1 MLLPRLVLSSPS
13 TLILG
18 LVAAGIIIKV
28 DAFHT
33 TLRTVSTSTLPKCAI
48 PTFVLGEK
56 RRCQPPTKLYM
67 SYNDDEDDD
76 DDDIIDPNELGD
88 WRQFRM
94 NLAET
99 GLSSASTTL
108 EEGWIEEEEENG
120 LSPSTSSDGINS
132 SSMDNN
138 IENDKKEK
146 RPKSVSKKNE
156 ELLLSQNEQ
165 LANEYITGV
174 WAHEAP
180 VPEVG
185 GLVCRLPLEAEIYR
199 NERRSGI
206 GKKLRNYL
214 ESDEYD
220 STPVKTNRKD
230 EEEEQRGSVSFS
242 PLAAKTVFW
251 YRGAQNL
258 VKKELEK
265 ITSSAQNGRIDP
277 SSLSKDSQELLQLY
291 LENQDTWQEVCLVA
305 ERDEQN
311 GKTTTLVLNRPMA
324 FKVTE
329 MLGRLVL
336 FGANANENASQAER
350 LGPFLTAFGTD
361 CAIYVGGP
369 DGMGE
374 PSTMIHGI
382 KDLPGSKEISPGLG
396 VYMGGIDAAVSGV
409 LAGKYK
415 PLDFRFFVGKHV
427 YKDGNLD
434 AQVLLGKYQPI
445 ACARSLAL
453 KQCIQLP
460 KPLWH
465 EVLELCGGELK
476 EISSLELMKRVDLGV
491 E

>member
-1 MLLPRLVLSSPS
+1 MLLPRLPS
-13 TLILG
+13 TTLFLSALILA
-18 LVAAGIIIKV
+18 VYQDNSFHEV
-28 DAFHT
+28 NAFT
-33 TLRTVSTSTLPKCAI
+33 THLPSSTRFAQH
-48 PTFVLGEK
+48 K
-56 RRCQPPTKLYM
+56 RNVISARIQKKLFM
-67 SYNDDEDDD
+67 SYNEDDDFDDED
-76 DDDIIDPNELGD
+76 DDDIIDPNTLGD

-99 GLSSASTTL
+99 GLSSTPSTA
-108 EEGWIEEEEENG
+108 EEGWIDDDGKVIE
-120 LSPSTSSDGINS
+120 SSSSTSSSDMSNNS
-132 SSMDNN
+132 AA
-138 IENDKKEK
+138 EEKK

-156 ELLLSQNEQ
+156 ELLKSQNEE
-165 LANEYITGV
+165 LAEEYITGV

-199 NERRSGI
+199 NERRSNI
-206 GKKLRNYL
+206 GKMLRQYL
-214 ESDEYD
+214 ESDDYD
-220 STPVKTNRKD
+220 SASTTTNNKK
-230 EEEEQRGSVSFS
+230 EEEKQRGGSVSFS

-277 SSLSKDSQELLQLY
+277 SSLSDESQELLQLY
-291 LENQDTWQEVCLVA
+291 LDNQDSWQEVCLVID
-305 ERDEQN
+305 RNEQV

-336 FGANANENASQAER
+336 FGANAGEDESQTEK
-350 LGPFLTAFGTD
+350 LGRFLTAFGTD

-369 DGMGE
+369 DNMGE

-382 KDLPGSKEISPGLG
+382 QDLPGAREVSPGSG
-396 VYMGGIDAAVSGV
+396 IYTGGLDAAVAGV
-409 LAGKYK
+409 LAGKYD
-415 PLDFRFFVGKHV
+415 PLDFRFFVGKHD
-427 YKDGNLD
+427 YKEGQLDGE
-434 AQVLLGKYQPI
+434 VLLGKYQPV
-445 ACARSLAL
+445 ACARALAL

-476 EISSLELMKRVDLGV
+476 EISSLEFMKRVDLGI